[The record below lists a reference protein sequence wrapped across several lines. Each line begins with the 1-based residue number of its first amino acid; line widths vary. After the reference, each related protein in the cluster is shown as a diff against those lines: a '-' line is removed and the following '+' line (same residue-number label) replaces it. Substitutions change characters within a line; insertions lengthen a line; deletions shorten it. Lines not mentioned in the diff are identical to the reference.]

1 MFFQNSIIE
10 KLKKL
15 PTPYYYYDVDVFE
28 LTIQKA
34 LQASKTINGHIH
46 YALKANHQDR
56 LLQILAKYKI
66 GADCVS
72 KGEIEKA
79 IKNGIS
85 VNNIVFAGVGKTDE
99 EILYA
104 LKEKIFCLNVESI
117 QELEVINDIANN
129 LNTKAPIALRINP
142 NVDAYTHKFITTG
155 LTDNKFGINASD
167 LNLVLDKL
175 KQLKNIQLIGLHFH
189 IGSQITDLSSFKNL
203 CLKINELQRY
213 LKEKNI
219 EVTHLNLGGGLGIN
233 YMHPDE
239 GLVPDFEAYFKV
251 FYEFLERRHFQQL
264 HFELGRSLV
273 AQCGS
278 LITKVL
284 YQKQSGNKHFLI
296 VDSGMNHLIR
306 LALYEA
312 YHKIENISKYQHPAQ
327 QLYDVC
333 GPICES
339 TDCFGKNVLLPITQR
354 GDILAI
360 RSAGAYGEVMASDYN
375 LRGLP
380 NIYFSDEV

>member
-1 MFFQNSIIE
+1 MLFQLSTIE

-15 PTPYYYYDVDVFE
+15 PTPYYYYDIDIFE

-34 LQASKTINGHIH
+34 IQSSQKVNGHIH
-46 YALKANHQDR
+46 YALKANHQDK
-56 LLQILAKYKI
+56 LLQILAKYNV

-79 IKNGIS
+79 IKNGIHPKD
-85 VNNIVFAGVGKTDE
+85 IVFAGVGKTDE
-99 EILYA
+99 EILFA

-117 QELEVINDIANN
+117 QELEVINHFANT
-129 LNTKAPIALRINP
+129 LNTQAPIALRINP
-142 NVDAYTHKFITTG
+142 NIDAYTHKFITTG
-155 LTDNKFGINASD
+155 LNENKFGINASD
-167 LNLVLDKL
+167 LNLVIEKL
-175 KQLKNIQLIGLHFH
+175 KELKNIQLIGLHFH

-203 CLKINELQRY
+203 CLKVNEIQRY
-213 LKEKNI
+213 LEEKNI
-219 EVTHLNLGGGLGIN
+219 EIMHLNLGGGLGIN
-233 YMHPDE
+233 YTHPDE
-239 GLVPDFEAYFKV
+239 YLVPDFEAYFKV
-251 FYEFLERRHFQQL
+251 FNEFLERRHYQQL

-284 YQKQSGNKHFLI
+284 YQKQSSNKHFLI

-306 LALYEA
+306 PALYEA
-312 YHKIENISKYQHPAQ
+312 YHKIENISKYQHPAE

-380 NIYFSDEV
+380 NVYFSDEV